1 VGLKEVIGIQCEA
14 LSERYLGLPMVVG
27 RSKNGAF
34 KHLTDRSKGKVSG
47 WKGQGL
53 SKVGKEILVK
63 SVLHAVS
70 TYSMGC
76 FQLTKGQCSE
86 LEAVASRFWW
96 GDAENQTKVHW
107 VS

>member
-1 VGLKEVIGIQCEA
+1 
-14 LSERYLGLPMVVG
+14 VVG

-53 SKVGKEILVK
+53 SKAGKEILVK
-63 SVLHAVS
+63 SVLQAVS

-76 FQLTKGQCSE
+76 LHLTKGQCGE
-86 LEAVASRFWW
+86 LAAVASRFWW
-96 GDAENQTKVHW
+96 GDIENQKKVH
-107 VS
+107 